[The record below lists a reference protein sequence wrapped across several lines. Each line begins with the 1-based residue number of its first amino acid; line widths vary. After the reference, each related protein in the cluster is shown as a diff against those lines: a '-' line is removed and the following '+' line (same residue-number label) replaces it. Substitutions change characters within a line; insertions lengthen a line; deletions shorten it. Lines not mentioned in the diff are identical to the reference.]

1 MGKATRK
8 KKTRVFLIGV
18 FGLPMGVIGFFLPSH
33 LCRWLKKYTFLIRYN
48 LIGLPLSLRYHFKSR
63 QMLVRHIA
71 SLLRGS
77 TTQLVITARWLNHVL
92 FSSHSSQSSFV
103 HRVKSIWR
111 DFYGFSYLSAT
122 FLGFF
127 SRHEAFYKR
136 LWSAKQ
142 WLRPADTLLMFTV
155 SGEDLT
161 KWLLRFLLS

>member
-1 MGKATRK
+1 
-8 KKTRVFLIGV
+8 
-18 FGLPMGVIGFFLPSH
+18 
-33 LCRWLKKYTFLIRYN
+33 
-48 LIGLPLSLRYHFKSR
+48 
-63 QMLVRHIA
+63 MLVGHIA

-127 SRHEAFYKR
+127 QDMRPFTNAFDRKTMAKTRRYPTDVYR
-136 LWSAKQ
+136 L
-142 WLRPADTLLMFTV
+142 R
-155 SGEDLT
+155 
-161 KWLLRFLLS
+161 